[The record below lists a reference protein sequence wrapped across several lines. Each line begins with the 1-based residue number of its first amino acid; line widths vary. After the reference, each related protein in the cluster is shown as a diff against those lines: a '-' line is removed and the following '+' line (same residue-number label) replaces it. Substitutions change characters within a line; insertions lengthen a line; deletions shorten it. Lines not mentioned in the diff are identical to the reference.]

1 MNFDPQPFYPHHPLL
16 KKHIAYFYFLSTDK
30 DFDTRYFAF
39 PHTHTVLNIHNNTVA
54 EISDRMTGVF
64 GVGNAQAMA
73 LVQGIR
79 DFPLL
84 VQLKGKLD
92 KVTIIFKP
100 LGINHFIDKPLYKV
114 ITAPSQCFSAWDHI
128 SGYHEFLNSFYA
140 ITDLLQRAA
149 LLEMFL
155 LSCYREVIDS
165 ELIARAI
172 TMLTDFNSDISIE
185 ELSKRLHLTSRTL
198 NRLFIRNLG
207 ISPVGYKKVA
217 RFRHSMQNNLFA
229 GRVKRMSELAY
240 QSNFYDQ
247 AYFNKIYRG
256 MTGCNPQQFFGAIDQ
271 FADDQLVFQLL
282 KDKLV

>member
-16 KKHIAYFYFLSTDK
+16 KKHIAYFYFLSTNEG
-30 DFDTRYFAF
+30 FETRYFAF
-39 PHTHTVLNIHNNTVA
+39 PHTHTVLNIHNHTIA
-54 EISDRMTGVF
+54 KISDGMTGVF
-64 GVGNAQAMA
+64 GVEKAEPMA

-79 DFPLL
+79 DFPLMAVL
-84 VQLKGKLD
+84 EGRLD

-100 LGINHFIDKPLYKV
+100 MGINHFMDKPLHEV
-114 ITAPSQCFSAWDHI
+114 ITKPSQYFSAWDNI
-128 SGYHEFLNSFYA
+128 SGYHEFLNDFYA
-140 ITDLLQRAA
+140 ITDPLKRAE

-155 LSCYREVIDS
+155 LSCYREVKDS

-172 TMLTDFNSDISIE
+172 TMLTDFDSDISIE
-185 ELSKRLHLTSRTL
+185 DISKRLHVTSRTL
-198 NRLFIRNLG
+198 NRLFVRNLG
-207 ISPVGYKKVA
+207 ISPVGYKKIA

-229 GRVKRMSELAY
+229 GRLKRMSELAY

-256 MTGCNPQQFFGAIDQ
+256 MTGSNPQQFFGAIDQ
-271 FADDQLVFQLL
+271 FADDQLVFQFL